1 VHLLSWNV
9 QGKLGRLPEQAA
21 KVALLDPDVVCL
33 QEVTVNSAP
42 LWEHTFAEIGLTCVF
57 WLRPGPGR
65 RLAVMIA
72 AREQFEGASIAGVPW
87 PERAISARFE
97 SGFELVGMHSP
108 ISQTRDY
115 VKVPT
120 HEAVFAHLSAPADH
134 PRALCGD
141 LNTPRKEHADG
152 TVWTFARDRYGRLR
166 EERGERWDAAETALI
181 RGLEPFGFRD
191 AFRELH
197 GFDSKEPTWE
207 WPRWGGGWRLDH
219 LVVSSDVAVPD
230 CHYLHDWR
238 HEGLSD
244 HSALVAELIAPS

>member
-1 VHLLSWNV
+1 VQLLSWNV

-21 KVALLDPDVVCL
+21 KVASLQPDVVCL

-42 LWEHTFAEIGLTCVF
+42 LWEHTFGEIGLVNVF
-57 WLRPGPGR
+57 WLRPGKGR

-72 AREQFEGASIAGVPW
+72 AREPFAGAAVSGVPW
-87 PERAISARFE
+87 PERAISARLE
-97 SGFELVGMHSP
+97 SGFELVGVHSP
-108 ISQTRDY
+108 VSQTREY

-120 HEAVFAHLSAPADH
+120 HEAVFTHLSAPAVH

-166 EERGERWDAAETALI
+166 EERGERWDTAETALV
-181 RGLEPFGFRD
+181 RGLEPFGYRD
-191 AFRELH
+191 AFRSLH

-219 LVVSSDVAVPD
+219 LVVSRDVDVPD

-238 HEGLSD
+238 REGLSD

>member
-1 VHLLSWNV
+1 VQLLSWNV

-21 KVALLDPDVVCL
+21 KVASLEPDVVCL

-42 LWEHTFAEIGLTCVF
+42 LWEHTFGEIGLVNVF
-57 WLRPGPGR
+57 WLRPGKGR

-72 AREQFEGASIAGVPW
+72 AREPFAGAAVAGVPW
-87 PERAISARFE
+87 PERAISARLE
-97 SGFELVGMHSP
+97 SGFELVGVHSP
-108 ISQTRDY
+108 VSQTREY

-120 HEAVFAHLSAPADH
+120 HEAVFTHLSAPAVH

-152 TVWTFARDRYGRLR
+152 TVWTFARARYGRLR
-166 EERGERWDAAETALI
+166 EERGERWDTAETALV
-181 RGLEPFGFRD
+181 RGLEPFGYRD
-191 AFRELH
+191 AFRSLH

-219 LVVSSDVAVPD
+219 LVVSRDVDVPD

-238 HEGLSD
+238 REGLSD